1 MKISCFQPMN
11 RGIPIF
17 FNIDAS
23 VGKNGSNGNSDDVLL
38 VQFLLKKNGELV
50 PGVTP
55 EGAQANEVMKK
66 VPLTGQIDQ
75 ATIDGITAFQAAR
88 KREYP
93 GTIVD
98 GRVSPATQYMYGGHF
113 FTIAAM
119 NGYIRKFAPQVWPR
133 LHDFS
138 DCPAILKVKIPQI
151 L

>member
-1 MKISCFQPMN
+1 MN

-17 FNIDAS
+17 FNIDVS
-23 VGKNGSNGNSDDVLL
+23 VGKNGNNGNSDDVLL

-50 PGVTP
+50 PGDTP

-75 ATIDGITAFQAAR
+75 ATIDGITAFQTAR
-88 KREYP
+88 RREYP

-98 GRVSPATQYMYGGHF
+98 GRVSPATHYRYGGHF

-138 DCPAILKVKIPQI
+138 DCPAMLKVKIPQI